1 MAIAWALAAAFGF
14 GIADL
19 CAREASQKESTLRT
33 LWYLQL
39 IGIPTSAFFVLFGNG
54 VPWSHVFSWPG
65 LAGAGIGLILS
76 LGTIFLYRALVAGPL
91 LIVSPIASSFAVVT
105 FVLSLLSG
113 ERPTTLQITGLMLT
127 MLGVILAAIT
137 SNQSGHPEF
146 LTRKSE
152 WASIGVVYALGT
164 AILHGLGFWLLR
176 FIVPVLGSESLVL
189 IMRLSTIPLIL
200 IIAGASGA
208 SLQLTNS
215 SASLRWLLPVGIL
228 DTAANLFYNLA
239 VGSGLTSVVSVI
251 TSLYSVVTVVLGYL
265 IWKERIIRVQQAGV
279 FLTLV
284 GIALVSI

>member
-1 MAIAWALAAAFGF
+1 MAIAWALAAACGF

-39 IGIPTSAFFVLFGNG
+39 IGIPTSALFLLIGNG
-54 VPWSHVFSWPG
+54 VPWSQVFSWSG
-65 LAGAGIGLILS
+65 LAGVGVGLILS

-113 ERPTTLQITGLMLT
+113 ERPTNLQLIGLFLT

-137 SNQSGHPEF
+137 SNQSVQPE
-146 LTRKSE
+146 LSTQKSS
-152 WASIGVVYALGT
+152 WVSIGVIYALGT
-164 AILHGLGFWLLR
+164 TLLHGLGFWLLR

-189 IMRLSTIPLIL
+189 IMRLTTIPLIF
-200 IIAGASGA
+200 IIAWVSKA
-208 SLQLTNS
+208 SLQLTNA

-265 IWKERIIRVQQAGV
+265 IWKERIIRVQQVGV
-279 FLTLV
+279 FVTLV